1 MNIDKRQLPNVQ
13 DYEDADS
20 VTETVEE
27 NDLPLIESVLLN
39 ELTNKQENKYKNVQ
53 NVKGTSDLKL

>member
-27 NDLPLIESVLLN
+27 NDLPLIESVLMN

>member
-1 MNIDKRQLPNVQ
+1 MPNVP

-27 NDLPLIESVLLN
+27 NDLPLIESVLMN
-39 ELTNKQENKYKNVQ
+39 ELTKKQENKYKNVQ